1 MLCVKAIVPS
11 FSHRCTSSRS
21 MTASRILYTCCES
34 SPSVRRARYSGSAG
48 PEVRG
53 SVCALVAVD
62 ETHTSTPRHATRTN
76 AFRPAV
82 IEKLVNPVDVRHQC
96 KSPGLLARWS
106 ASPHLV
112 TKVVVP
118 CESQFPCGC
127 CPLGRYNVKR
137 IFTFEDEPRGKRS
150 RRTRLSMKQL
160 VLLLSSVLVS
170 TPVLFAQSQAALPP
184 GSVSPATVAP
194 TPAASQPSDQTLVE
208 AIVVRINNSIISL
221 SDLKR
226 SEEQLAAETS
236 KTDPNLPPEAQ
247 PKQQDLLR
255 DLIDSKLLSQ
265 KADELG
271 ISADTDLIKRLDD
284 LRKQMHAESMEDLE
298 KAAQAQ
304 GDSFEEFKQNMKE
317 SILTQKVIQQEVGA
331 HISVTQQEIQD
342 YYNQHKSEMERPEQV
357 RLSEILISTQPP
369 PAKPG
374 QPEPSSDQLVAQ
386 AKAKVDAIYAQL
398 QKGAKFD
405 AVAQKE
411 SAGPTAGQG
420 GDLEYFK
427 RGTLSKQL
435 EDQVFALKAGQY
447 TEPIRTNQGWVILKV
462 SEHT

>member
-1 MLCVKAIVPS
+1 M
-11 FSHRCTSSRS
+11 
-21 MTASRILYTCCES
+21 
-34 SPSVRRARYSGSAG
+34 
-48 PEVRG
+48 
-53 SVCALVAVD
+53 
-62 ETHTSTPRHATRTN
+62 
-76 AFRPAV
+76 
-82 IEKLVNPVDVRHQC
+82 
-96 KSPGLLARWS
+96 
-106 ASPHLV
+106 
-112 TKVVVP
+112 
-118 CESQFPCGC
+118 
-127 CPLGRYNVKR
+127 
-137 IFTFEDEPRGKRS
+137 FEDEPLGKRS

-236 KTDPNLPPEAQ
+236 KPDPNLPPEAQ

-304 GDSFEEFKQNMKE
+304 GVSFEEFKQNMKE

-462 SEHT
+462 TEHTSEGIPPLKEVEPQIQERLYMTKMQPALRAYLTKLREDAYIDIMPGYTDTGASPNETKPVYTTAASAADVQKQKKKKKYVLF

>member
-1 MLCVKAIVPS
+1 M
-11 FSHRCTSSRS
+11 
-21 MTASRILYTCCES
+21 
-34 SPSVRRARYSGSAG
+34 
-48 PEVRG
+48 
-53 SVCALVAVD
+53 
-62 ETHTSTPRHATRTN
+62 
-76 AFRPAV
+76 
-82 IEKLVNPVDVRHQC
+82 
-96 KSPGLLARWS
+96 
-106 ASPHLV
+106 
-112 TKVVVP
+112 
-118 CESQFPCGC
+118 
-127 CPLGRYNVKR
+127 
-137 IFTFEDEPRGKRS
+137 FEDEPRGKRS

-226 SEEQLAAETS
+226 SGEQLAAETS
-236 KTDPNLPPEAQ
+236 KPDPNLPPEAQ

-304 GDSFEEFKQNMKE
+304 GVSFEEFKQNMKE

-462 SEHT
+462 TEHTSEGIPPLKEVEPQIQERLYMTKMQPALRAYLTKLREDAYIDIMPGYTDTGASPNETKPVYTTAASAADVQKQKKKKKYVLF

>member
-1 MLCVKAIVPS
+1 M
-11 FSHRCTSSRS
+11 
-21 MTASRILYTCCES
+21 
-34 SPSVRRARYSGSAG
+34 
-48 PEVRG
+48 
-53 SVCALVAVD
+53 
-62 ETHTSTPRHATRTN
+62 
-76 AFRPAV
+76 
-82 IEKLVNPVDVRHQC
+82 
-96 KSPGLLARWS
+96 
-106 ASPHLV
+106 
-112 TKVVVP
+112 
-118 CESQFPCGC
+118 
-127 CPLGRYNVKR
+127 
-137 IFTFEDEPRGKRS
+137 FEDEPRGKRS

-184 GSVSPATVAP
+184 GSVSPATVAS

-226 SEEQLAAETS
+226 SGEQLAAETS
-236 KTDPNLPPEAQ
+236 KPDPNLPPEAQ

-304 GDSFEEFKQNMKE
+304 GVSFEEFKQNMKE

-462 SEHT
+462 TEHTSEGIPPLKEVEPQIQERLYMTKMQPALRAYLTKLREDAYIDIMPGYTDTGASPNETKPVYTTAASAADVQKQKKKKKYVLF

>member
-1 MLCVKAIVPS
+1 M
-11 FSHRCTSSRS
+11 
-21 MTASRILYTCCES
+21 
-34 SPSVRRARYSGSAG
+34 
-48 PEVRG
+48 
-53 SVCALVAVD
+53 
-62 ETHTSTPRHATRTN
+62 
-76 AFRPAV
+76 
-82 IEKLVNPVDVRHQC
+82 
-96 KSPGLLARWS
+96 
-106 ASPHLV
+106 
-112 TKVVVP
+112 
-118 CESQFPCGC
+118 
-127 CPLGRYNVKR
+127 
-137 IFTFEDEPRGKRS
+137 FEDEPRGKRS

-160 VLLLSSVLVS
+160 VLLFSSILVS

-194 TPAASQPSDQTLVE
+194 TPAAASQPSDQTLVE

-236 KTDPNLPPEAQ
+236 KPDPNLPPEAQ

-304 GDSFEEFKQNMKE
+304 GVSFEEFKQNMKE

-411 SAGPTAGQG
+411 SAGPTAEQG

-462 SEHT
+462 TEHTSEGIPPLKEVEPQIQERLYMTKMQPALRAYLTKLREDAYIDIMQGYTDTGASPNETKPVYTTAASTADAQKQKKKKKYVLF

>member
-1 MLCVKAIVPS
+1 M
-11 FSHRCTSSRS
+11 
-21 MTASRILYTCCES
+21 
-34 SPSVRRARYSGSAG
+34 
-48 PEVRG
+48 
-53 SVCALVAVD
+53 
-62 ETHTSTPRHATRTN
+62 
-76 AFRPAV
+76 
-82 IEKLVNPVDVRHQC
+82 
-96 KSPGLLARWS
+96 
-106 ASPHLV
+106 
-112 TKVVVP
+112 
-118 CESQFPCGC
+118 
-127 CPLGRYNVKR
+127 
-137 IFTFEDEPRGKRS
+137 FEDEPRGKWS
-150 RRTRLSMKQL
+150 RRTRSSMKQL

-194 TPAASQPSDQTLVE
+194 TPAAASQPSDQTLVE

-236 KTDPNLPPEAQ
+236 KPDPNLPPEAQ

-304 GDSFEEFKQNMKE
+304 GVSFEEFKQNMKE

-374 QPEPSSDQLVAQ
+374 QPEPSSDQLVVQ

-435 EDQVFALKAGQY
+435 EDQVFALTAGQY

-462 SEHT
+462 TEHTSEGIPPLKEVEPQIQERLYMTKMQPALRAYLSKLRENAYIDIMPGYTDTGASPNETKPVYTTAASAADVQKQKKKKKYVLF